1 MINPIMRVRQK
12 LKKGVLREIFPLR
25 LYSNKPY
32 PFLLNLIPFIFA
44 YGNFCLFIE
53 RIRNFFTSKFTFKF
67 WLALITTQIKPF
79 LPK

>member
-1 MINPIMRVRQK
+1 M
-12 LKKGVLREIFPLR
+12 GVVREISPLR
-25 LYSNKPY
+25 VCSNKPY

-53 RIRNFFTSKFTFKF
+53 RIRNFFTSKFMFKF
-67 WLALITTQIKPF
+67 WLALRITQIKPF